1 MKVPSAIRRT
11 TLLLVDPNEESRRDT
26 HLHLAA
32 AGFHVLSHSL
42 ASNALESPGARLARL
57 LLATAHRDN
66 QSDVEQ
72 LLPRL
77 RSRGWSGTG
86 IVLGTETTDEL
97 AHWAR
102 RAGYSAIINPK
113 RGWRSQSLQSYPSRH
128 TPAPPR
134 RRARNLLPGLLTS
147 LDALAISSV

>member
-1 MKVPSAIRRT
+1 MMVPSAIGRT
-11 TLLLVDPNEESRRDT
+11 TLLLVDPDEESRRDT

-42 ASNALESPGARLARL
+42 ASNALESPRARLARL

-86 IVLGTETTDEL
+86 IVFE
-97 AHWAR
+97 
-102 RAGYSAIINPK
+102 
-113 RGWRSQSLQSYPSRH
+113 
-128 TPAPPR
+128 PR
-134 RRARNLLPGLLTS
+134 RVCRRHWVVSHA
-147 LDALAISSV
+147 AISMLSAAA

>member
-1 MKVPSAIRRT
+1 MKVPSAIGRT
-11 TLLLVDPNEESRRDT
+11 TLLLVDPDEESRRDT

-42 ASNALESPGARLARL
+42 AYNALESPGARLARL
-57 LLATAHRDN
+57 LLAAAHRDN

-86 IVLGTETTDEL
+86 IVLGEETTDEL
-97 AHWAR
+97 AQWAR
-102 RAGYSAIINPK
+102 RAGYSAIINLQ
-113 RGWRSQSLQSYPSRH
+113 RGWRPQNLQSCPSRFISAP
-128 TPAPPR
+128 PAP
-134 RRARNLLPGLLTS
+134 AG
-147 LDALAISSV
+147 A

>member
-11 TLLLVDPNEESRRDT
+11 TLLLVDPDVESRRDT
-26 HLHLAA
+26 HLRLAA

-42 ASNALESPGARLARL
+42 AFNALESPGALLARL
-57 LLATAHRDN
+57 LLAAAHRNN

-86 IVLGTETTDEL
+86 SVLGEETTDEL
-97 AHWAR
+97 AQWAR
-102 RAGYSAIINPK
+102 RAGYSAIINLQ
-113 RGWRSQSLQSYPSRH
+113 RGWWPQNLQSCPSRLISAS
-128 TPAPPR
+128 PAGEG
-134 RRARNLLPGLLTS
+134 A
-147 LDALAISSV
+147 